1 MKVTRATSSRRQ
13 IDTLLVAVARQPIL
27 VSAVAAVLLLGLAN
41 WGPTSTFSTSS
52 LDSPLF
58 GEQHVFDGI
67 QAHKCKTNAIIYMA
81 QKKHTSY
88 DRDSYGLLLKS
99 LDLLHT
105 NYLMINNHYQNT
117 TVFIFHTGDFDSDDL
132 RIMESRYERK
142 YRGVIQLV
150 NLLGTSYW
158 QIPEWLAGD
167 DPATWLYPQFTV
179 GYRHMIRWYAIKMW
193 HFFRELNTQLGC
205 NYRFIM
211 RMDEESFL
219 HSPIEYDLFGFMS
232 QNNYQYA
239 YRLCSYEMADMR
251 NIMNNYTHLMRYN
264 RTKGGKRWREKR
276 GFNKASCGF
285 YNNWFIGELELF
297 MQDDVQHFLNWID
310 RESYMYRRRTN
321 DLVIQTATVL
331 TFVDQTRI
339 HRFLDW
345 TYEHFTMDK
354 TTNCPQ
360 WGALQLGYEDQTPQ
374 KTLKAFM
381 TEFVTAR
388 NCSLETPGY
397 YTLKLAELNVK
408 DLSPTY
414 NHIPMERQHL
424 NISMIKAGKVDRQN
438 EGTNSG

>member
-1 MKVTRATSSRRQ
+1 MKLTRATSSRPLT
-13 IDTLLVAVARQPIL
+13 DALLMAVARRPIL
-27 VSAVAAVLLLGLAN
+27 VSVVAAFLLGLASL
-41 WGPTSTFSTSS
+41 GPSFGMST
-52 LDSPLF
+52 LDSSLF
-58 GEQHVFDGI
+58 GEAHVFDCM
-67 QAHKCKTNAIIYMA
+67 QAHECKTNAIIYMA

-99 LDLLHT
+99 LDLLHA
-105 NYLMINNHYQNT
+105 NYLTINNHYQNT
-117 TVFIFHTGDFDSDDL
+117 TVFIFHTGDFDGGDL

-142 YRGVIQLV
+142 FRGVIKLV

-158 QIPEWLAGD
+158 QVPEWLAND

-193 HFFRELNTQLGC
+193 DFFRELNTRLGC
-205 NYRFIM
+205 EYRFIM

-239 YRLCSYEMADMR
+239 YRLCSYEMSDMR
-251 NIMNNYTHLMRYN
+251 NIMNNYTHLMKN
-264 RTKGGKRWREKR
+264 NQTTGAKRWGVKR
-276 GFNKASCGF
+276 GFSKAFCGF
-285 YNNWFIGELELF
+285 YNNWFIGELGLF
-297 MQDDVQHFLNWID
+297 MQDDIQHFLNWID

-331 TFVDQTRI
+331 SFADQRRI

-354 TTNCPQ
+354 KTNCPH
-360 WGALQLGYEDQTPQ
+360 WGALQLGYEDSFAQ
-374 KTLKAFM
+374 KTVNAFLA
-381 TEFVTAR
+381 EFVTAR
-388 NCSLETPGY
+388 NCSLTGPGQY
-397 YTLKLAELNVK
+397 SLQLAELNVK

-414 NHIPMERQHL
+414 NHIPPERQHL
-424 NISMIKAGKVDRQN
+424 NITMIKAGKVDRKN
-438 EGTNSG
+438 EGINSG